1 MPIEDKNA
9 FLREV
14 VHTIPGWLEDY
25 TALRTMDLLEWQ
37 EQNGVRGPLLE
48 IGIFAGRYFSLLLR
62 SASRTGDAIVGLD
75 TFEWIDEPA
84 VRTHLAKVDANH
96 QARLVT
102 GYSTGKSAADL
113 LELLGGNPR
122 FVSVDGSHERNDVFW
137 DLRLVEAILASN
149 GIVALDDFL
158 NPLTLGVNE
167 AAHLFFSQPR
177 NLAPIAYIAN
187 KLFLCRPSA
196 ANRMRGVLEEMI
208 VADQIEPRSQGFR
221 ERATHGRHHI
231 EQKLWGHSLLVVP

>member
-1 MPIEDKNA
+1 LPIEDQNA
-9 FLREV
+9 FLRDV

-37 EQNGVRGPLLE
+37 ERNIARGPLLE

-75 TFEWIDEPA
+75 TFEWIDEPS
-84 VRTHLAKVDANH
+84 VRTHLAKVDAKH
-96 QARLVT
+96 QAKLVT
-102 GYSTGKSAADL
+102 GFSTEKSAD
-113 LELLGGNPR
+113 ELLGLLGGKPR
-122 FVSVDGSHERNDVFW
+122 FLSVDGSHERNDVFW
-137 DLRLVEAILASN
+137 DLRLAEAILASH

-158 NPLTLGVNE
+158 NPVTLGVNE

-196 ANRMRGVLEEMI
+196 AGRMRGVMEEMI
-208 VADQIEPRSQGFR
+208 VADQNEPRSQGFR

-231 EQKLWGHSLLVVP
+231 EQKLWGHPVLVVP